1 MYRLLF
7 AVLAGLVAT
16 QVWVPAH
23 ASTIDYT
30 LTFTASSPY
39 ATDTGGSGT
48 FELNGPINTN
58 GNRTYGLTELSM
70 TVDGLNFSL
79 TQDTSATVSFHNGV
93 FSGLSFDGT
102 DVTGLFMFDTLDTS
116 GTSYDLQGLFG
127 GTLSQGSISAVD
139 PPPST
144 PLPPTVVLF
153 GGVLLLMG
161 ALAWTRRARS
171 ARVLASPQA
180 VDRASEGT
188 GVSGI
193 LIAGT

>member
-39 ATDTGGSGT
+39 AADTGGSGT

-58 GNRTYGLTELSM
+58 GNRTYSLTELSM

-79 TQDTSATVSFHNGV
+79 TQDPSATVSFNNGV

-116 GTSYDLQGLFG
+116 GTSYDLVKVSSVGRFRRAA
-127 GTLSQGSISAVD
+127 SQR
-139 PPPST
+139 
-144 PLPPTVVLF
+144 L
-153 GGVLLLMG
+153 
-161 ALAWTRRARS
+161 TRRPRRRCRPQS
-171 ARVLASPQA
+171 YYLVAS
-180 VDRASEGT
+180 SY
-188 GVSGI
+188 S
-193 LIAGT
+193 

>member
-7 AVLAGLVAT
+7 AVLAGFVAT
-16 QVWVPAH
+16 QAWVPAH
-23 ASTIDYT
+23 ASTLDYT

-39 ATDTGGSGT
+39 AADTGGSGT

-58 GNRTYGLTELSM
+58 GNRTYSLTELSM

-79 TQDTSATVSFHNGV
+79 AQDPSAQVSFNNGV

-102 DVTGLFMFDTLDTS
+102 DITGLFKIDTLGTS
-116 GTSYDLQGLFG
+116 GTSYDLVQALFG

-153 GGVLLLMG
+153 GGALLLMG
-161 ALAWTRRARS
+161 AFAWLRRAPSPRI
-171 ARVLASPQA
+171 LTSPQ
-180 VDRASEGT
+180 V
-188 GVSGI
+188 
-193 LIAGT
+193 